1 MSMNEVRLVSE
12 QRERLLRDIWISHDG
27 QWVLKAVQ
35 EFGFDAANKLNH
47 AVIRSLGKIEIRRLM
62 AVAKWGEI
70 KNSEDFKR
78 LLDIACGLYMPEE
91 HHYEIKRLDDSSVLG
106 HVLEC
111 YVFKVLECYVFKNV
125 SKAGVTN
132 YYRCAAKPRFIGWLE
147 GSGLQGEVIA
157 EKNTDNCNGTCEIII
172 KIKW

>member
-27 QWVLKAVQ
+27 QWVLKTVQ

-47 AVIRSLGKIEIRRLM
+47 AVIGSLGKIEIKRLM
-62 AVAKWGEI
+62 AVTKLGEV

-91 HHYEIKRLDDSSVLG
+91 HRYEIKRLDDSSVLG

-111 YVFKVLECYVFKNV
+111 YVYKNV
-125 SKAGVTN
+125 SKAGTTN
-132 YYRCAAKPRFIGWLE
+132 YFHCAARSRFTGWLE

-157 EKNTDNCNGTCEIII
+157 ERDMDNCNGTCEIVF

>member
-27 QWVLKAVQ
+27 QWVLKTVQ

-47 AVIRSLGKIEIRRLM
+47 AVIRSLGKIEIRRLV
-62 AVAKWGEI
+62 ALAKWGNI
-70 KNSEDFKR
+70 KNTEDFKR

-91 HHYEIKRLDDSSVLG
+91 HQYEIERLDDSSVLG
-106 HVLEC
+106 R
-111 YVFKVLECYVFKNV
+111 VLECYVFKNL

>member
-1 MSMNEVRLVSE
+1 MSIKEVRLVSE

-27 QWVLKAVQ
+27 QWVLKTVQ
-35 EFGFDAANKLNH
+35 EFGFDVANKLNH
-47 AVIRSLGKIEIRRLM
+47 AVIRSLGKVEIKRLM
-62 AVAKWGEI
+62 AVTKLGEI

-91 HHYEIKRLDDSSVLG
+91 HQYEIKRLDDSSVLG

-111 YVFKVLECYVFKNV
+111 YVFKNV

-132 YYRCAAKPRFIGWLE
+132 YYRCSAKPRFIGWLE
-147 GSGLQGEVIA
+147 GSGLQGEVLA
-157 EKNTDNCNGTCEIII
+157 EKNTDNCNGTCEIIF